1 MNPEATLG
9 PVHLTVADL
18 DRAMEFYGG
27 VLGLRSQ
34 GVDGARALTA
44 DGRTPLV
51 VLHARPGAPPKPP
64 HTTGLYHYALLLP
77 TRADLARTLRRL
89 ADRRYPIE
97 GASDHLVSEALYLA
111 DPDGN
116 GLEIYADRPREAWPR
131 RQGRLQMAT
140 EPLDVQGLLREVSG
154 NPPWEGLAPATRVGH
169 VHLHVADLARAEA
182 FYRDVLGFEL
192 VLHFGASAAFL
203 SVGGY
208 HHHIGLNTWAGAG
221 APPPPE
227 DAAGLRYFTL
237 RLEDD
242 REAAGVRARL
252 ARAGVAGQ
260 PHDGGLLVRDPS
272 GNGIL
277 IEARRARGGPRS
289 QRSDLAYFDSR

>member
-1 MNPEATLG
+1 
-9 PVHLTVADL
+9 VADL

-51 VLHARPGAPPKPP
+51 VLHGRPGAPPKPP

-252 ARAGVAGQ
+252 ARAGVAGH